1 MSASSLSLLYQGSV
15 KDVRGPIQV
24 SDSHGTAVV
33 FDYTDAYSVFD
44 WGKMPDALKH
54 KGESLAII
62 AADWF
67 EKLESVETWKE
78 FSKSPTAL
86 ALRKGNRFGSAFNEV
101 GEVLQREGL
110 RTHYLGVVSSGA
122 QVSSLPV
129 YLAACLKEQNAP
141 FRQIAVKQ
149 VSVVKPDVAPVMG
162 RSVFDYT
169 RTRASSSPR
178 LVPLEVVF
186 RFSCPSGSSLI
197 DRAARDPQYLASIGY
212 PGARVGAGERYDFPI
227 LELFTKLESTD
238 RLLTLSEALA
248 ISGISASKL
257 QEVMFKTAWVAAWI
271 RSVCAKKGLELA
283 DGKLEWA
290 IEGEGDDAKLL
301 LVDAIGPDELRIL
314 SVESASSG
322 SVQLSKEFLRAFYR
336 PTEWYGRVTRA
347 KQEADSKG
355 SSDWKRGVSEGP
367 QELTPQ
373 FRELASQLYQCL
385 ANELTGR
392 TWFPG
397 AWQLSRVIQELHQ
410 ASRRENS

>member
-1 MSASSLSLLYQGSV
+1 MTLQSYPLLPLLYMGSV
-15 KDVRGPIQV
+15 KDVRGPIQ
-24 SDSHGTAVV
+24 DTAVV

-67 EKLESVETWKE
+67 EKLESAETWKE

-86 ALRKGNRFGSAFNEV
+86 ALRKGNRFGSAFNEL

-110 RTHYLGVVSSGA
+110 RTHYLGVVTAGNAAPYISS
-122 QVSSLPV
+122 
-129 YLAACLKEQNAP
+129 LKEQNTP

-149 VSVVKPDVAPVMG
+149 VSVVKPYGAQVMG

-169 RTRASSSPR
+169 HTRNASSPR

-186 RFSCPSGSSLI
+186 RFSCPAGSSLI
-197 DRAARDPQYLASIGY
+197 ERATKDPQYLTSIGY
-212 PGARVGAGERYDFPI
+212 PGARVGAGERYDFPV

-238 RLLTLSEALA
+238 RLLTLSEGLA
-248 ISGISASKL
+248 ISGLSAGKL
-257 QEVMFKTAWVAAWI
+257 QEVLFKTAWVAGWV

-290 IEGEGDDAKLL
+290 IQGEGDDAQII

-314 SVESASSG
+314 SAESPESPKSNG
-322 SVQLSKEFLRAFYR
+322 TPVQLSKEFLREFYR
-336 PTEWYGRVTRA
+336 PSEWYARVGKA
-347 KQEADSKG
+347 KQEADAKG

-367 QELTPQ
+367 KELTPQ

-392 TWFPG
+392 TWFAG
-397 AWQLSRVIQELHQ
+397 AWPLSRVTQELQ
-410 ASRRENS
+410 SASRIESP